1 MNIARFDSVEA
12 MEHQARQ
19 LLEEHFQYEASGP
32 HAVMLTGGRT
42 PVGLYR
48 DLAAAQ
54 PVANDQLHILVSDE
68 RHVPLDSPD
77 CNYSHMSEMVQGI
90 GVDDS
95 RVIRVH
101 TELELDEAADRY
113 DRELTAFFDAG
124 GRITLGILGLGA
136 DGHVA
141 SLFSFDDIDRG
152 VGRNAISVP
161 RTPGPDRISVTSD
174 LLVRAETL
182 VFLVA
187 GAEKRL
193 VIEKIIATPDEVIAS
208 RATRAAANVQLW
220 FSY

>member
-48 DLAAAQ
+48 DLAAAP

-113 DRELTAFFDAG
+113 DRELTAFLDSG

-161 RTPGPDRISVTSD
+161 RTLGPDRISVTSD
-174 LLVRAETL
+174 LLTGCACPPPAVLATKRPAVTAVRQPSNVNRL
-182 VFLVA
+182 SNVCPCGA
-187 GAEKRL
+187 GQVVL
-193 VIEKIIATPDEVIAS
+193 CPVG
-208 RATRAAANVQLW
+208 
-220 FSY
+220 